1 MLLFASRQCKGLR
14 MFSLSQKRRRFT
26 ATVTARAGAANGERV
41 RQWFHDK
48 KVGWYRLLEDRR
60 MPVATTVLDQAHNAL
75 DRKLFMMKGFH
86 YPKESQKAFLNGL
99 ALLYNLV
106 SYQRRAKQANR
117 CGVEVEGGTF
127 KFDKTWKKRRW
138 LFNLGPFVMA
148 M

>member
-1 MLLFASRQCKGLR
+1 MWRSRPLGGKSAATLAMLLFAGRQCKGLR

-60 MPVATTVLDQAHNAL
+60 MSVATTVLDQAHNVL

-106 SYQRRAKQANR
+106 FYNDVPNR
-117 CGVEVEGGTF
+117 PTAVG
-127 KFDKTWKKRRW
+127 WR
-138 LFNLGPFVMA
+138 
-148 M
+148 